1 MVALVAI
8 AAFATTIARR
18 AVAELAVVSEATV
31 WDFADVTLGSSYTSD
46 FKFEGDAKNVENIY
60 ANFDDVTYAST
71 FKADALAFKGEYP
84 VRNNSK
90 KFAQNGTLHFKTSVA
105 GKIIVKFTDTGSNAS
120 ATAVKRYLVV
130 NGEQTEYWTSRQN
143 NGTEAP
149 YAAQL
154 NVTTDEI
161 EVPAGDVTIAGSS
174 AICVSY
180 IAFTPTASSDPEPAG
195 DVVYDFAAAAA
206 AGENPANF
214 NGGDATGQIF
224 YIWENSGKTDSKR
237 NDYKGYAWAEGSV
250 LPEVCHVWRR
260 SDRINGNMTAADAD
274 VKGLKCPNDRE
285 MVIDGLA
292 AGSKVVIEYVAA
304 NEGDA
309 IIWQSS
315 TADEHKTIA
324 TIGTGNKA
332 AITGTTT
339 IASGAAINIVS
350 TPGYFGFKVKKNMVI
365 TKITIS
371 EGTVPTDV
379 VLPSAIAVAEG
390 ISNGTVSVSATEA
403 FAGDEITVTATP
415 ADGYELDAIA
425 VKDADGADVAVTSG
439 KFTMPAK
446 AVTVSATFKKLA
458 SLYIIGGPKDWK
470 LDDMTEMT
478 YNATT
483 QAYEYEYA
491 PTSVAYFA
499 ISDVATAESW
509 DDFNANHRYAIGEN
523 DKEATLNEAIAL
535 QKVNGTIVL
544 KPVKE
549 GTTYKI
555 SIAKDLSTIT
565 ISGEAAPEPTDDT
578 YVVAGNNINL
588 FGEAW
593 NGTYEANKM
602 TLNETSGLYEKT
614 YTNVALTKG
623 TIEYK
628 IVKNGS
634 AWYPADNQKCE
645 IAADGT
651 YNVVV
656 TFDAVKLEATMVAS
670 GATGINSIA
679 ADEMKDATIYTISG
693 QRVEKAQKGLYI
705 INGKKVVIK

>member
-1 MVALVAI
+1 MPAK
-8 AAFATTIARR
+8 
-18 AVAELAVVSEATV
+18 AVTV
-31 WDFADVTLGSSYTSD
+31 
-46 FKFEGDAKNVENIY
+46 
-60 ANFDDVTYAST
+60 
-71 FKADALAFKGEYP
+71 
-84 VRNNSK
+84 
-90 KFAQNGTLHFKTSVA
+90 
-105 GKIIVKFTDTGSNAS
+105 S
-120 ATAVKRYLVV
+120 ATFVDTR
-130 NGEQTEYWTSRQN
+130 
-143 NGTEAP
+143 
-149 YAAQL
+149 
-154 NVTTDEI
+154 I
-161 EVPAGDVTIAGSS
+161 I
-174 AICVSY
+174 
-180 IAFTPTASSDPEPAG
+180 
-195 DVVYDFAAAAA
+195 YDFAAAAA

-415 ADGYELDAIA
+415 ADGFALEAIT
-425 VKDADGADVAVTSG
+425 VKDADGADVTVTDG
-439 KFTMPAK
+439 KFIMPAK
-446 AVTVSATFKKLA
+446 AVTVSATFAEVPMFTITVGTVTNGTVEIASSAAAGEKVYVTLTPAEGYTIDSKPTIKNEAGEDVTDQIEMGDDNGYYIVMPAFNITISLEFSKLYNITLPA
-458 SLYIIGGPKDWK
+458 E
-470 LDDMTEMT
+470 TT
-478 YNATT
+478 YGT
-483 QAYEYEYA
+483 
-491 PTSVAYFA
+491 V
-499 ISDVATAESW
+499 
-509 DDFNANHRYAIGEN
+509 
-523 DKEATLNEAIAL
+523 TLVNGDGEAIAANKFVAGKEIKI
-535 QKVNGTIVL
+535 KVTDLAADYKVVAMNGETEITL
-544 KPVKE
+544 NPGDGTKFDYYFTMPE
-549 GTTYKI
+549 GDVTI
-555 SIAKDLSTIT
+555 SIVS
-565 ISGEAAPEPTDDT
+565 
-578 YVVAGNNINL
+578 
-588 FGEAW
+588 
-593 NGTYEANKM
+593 
-602 TLNETSGLYEKT
+602 
-614 YTNVALTKG
+614 
-623 TIEYK
+623 
-628 IVKNGS
+628 
-634 AWYPADNQKCE
+634 
-645 IAADGT
+645 
-651 YNVVV
+651 
-656 TFDAVKLEATMVAS
+656 
-670 GATGINSIA
+670 ATGINSIA
-679 ADEMKDATIYTISG
+679 ADKMKDATIFTIGG
-693 QRVEKAQKGLYI
+693 QRVDKAQKGLYI